1 MNVYTWFKE
10 CFFSYSDMNDNNNSI
25 RNSRRRKKKLEL
37 VQQAADEE
45 LAEISFEQQ
54 MLRELNLK
62 PRSKG
67 QTSPSRA
74 NPVLSSRSG
83 QEKPA
88 GTQPGI
94 LKVPPQNQSQGKKG
108 KMREGILDLSAMIDA
123 LEVSYDQHTI
133 RFTVVIL
140 LSAIGHLENIFKKEY
155 WIFTF
160 FFNCSFYSVF

>member
-1 MNVYTWFKE
+1 
-10 CFFSYSDMNDNNNSI
+10 MNDNNNSI

-88 GTQPGI
+88 VTQPGI
-94 LKVPPQNQSQGKKG
+94 LKIPPQNQPQGKKG

-123 LEVSYDQHTI
+123 LEVSYDQHI
-133 RFTVVIL
+133 VRFTVVIL
-140 LSAIGHLENIFKKEY
+140 LSAIGDLENLH
-155 WIFTF
+155 F
-160 FFNCSFYSVF
+160 FGLFFYLVF